1 MKKTAQ
7 RLELAAE
14 YAEKAAEDD
23 NEMKALYLL
32 NQREISSTAAASSS
46 SAGALSPVHEKEQ
59 EGRAMRSHLEAS
71 MLTHR
76 LTGGGKPAEQH
87 GQSGPMAT
95 ALNPNRHCM
104 MIHGRPVVFLSVLRH
119 KTCELSAMRRP
130 FSNQ

>member
-1 MKKTAQ
+1 MEKTAT

-23 NEMKALYLL
+23 EQLQALYLL
-32 NQREISSTAAASSS
+32 DQRELSAAATGASSS
-46 SAGALSPVHEKEQ
+46 GAASTPLDAALQ
-59 EGRAMRSHLEAS
+59 EGRAMKSHLEAS

-76 LTGGGKPAEQH
+76 LTGGGKPTEAH

-104 MIHGRPVVFLSVLRH
+104 MIHGRPVMVLSVLE
-119 KTCELSAMRRP
+119 T
-130 FSNQ
+130 

>member
-1 MKKTAQ
+1 MEKTAT

-23 NEMKALYLL
+23 EQMQALYLL
-32 NQREISSTAAASSS
+32 DQRELSAAATGASSS
-46 SAGALSPVHEKEQ
+46 GAASTPLDAALQ
-59 EGRAMRSHLEAS
+59 EGRAMKSHLEAS

-76 LTGGGKPAEQH
+76 LTGGGKPTEAH

-104 MIHGRPVVFLSVLRH
+104 MIHGRPVMVLSVLE
-119 KTCELSAMRRP
+119 T
-130 FSNQ
+130 